1 MGMDSKPR
9 SFLRDLVNSFG
20 PSGFEAPVVRTWLDY
35 AGQYAD
41 EVYTDAYGNGFAVL
55 NPDGDPHILLDGHA
69 DEIGLMV
76 SYIDDEG
83 FLWVS
88 TIGGYDAKILPSMRV
103 RVLST
108 KEGIPGLIGSLPPHM
123 QRESQGGSELKRYQF
138 GVNVYVDI
146 GARSK
151 AEAEKHVRVG
161 DPIVLDYGL
170 DELQNGLV
178 CGRALDNRIGI
189 WSSIEGLR
197 RAAAKGSRLNAR
209 VTAVAAVQEE
219 IGCLGAGMAAYRA
232 EPDLAVAIDV
242 TQSVDHPQAEKK
254 RWGDVRI
261 GAGPVLAHGSACHTE
276 LNRRIE
282 EVASRARIGLQ
293 HEASP
298 RGTGTDADS
307 IFVTRAGIPTAVV
320 SLPQRYMHSPAE
332 TVHLGDLDQI
342 ADLLAALAG
351 SLKKGERFSV
361 KV

>member
-1 MGMDSKPR
+1 MGMDQAAR
-9 SFLRDLVNSFG
+9 EFLTALVNSYG
-20 PSGFEAPVVRTWLDY
+20 PSGFEAPVVRTWMDY
-35 AGQYAD
+35 AKQFAD

-55 NPDGDPHILLDGHA
+55 NPKGDPHILLDGHA

-76 SYIDDEG
+76 SYIDDDG

-103 RVLST
+103 RVLSGG
-108 KEGIPGLIGSLPPHM
+108 KELPGLIGSLPPHM
-123 QRESQGGSELKRYQF
+123 QRESQGGNELKRYQF

-189 WSSIEGLR
+189 WSSIEALR
-197 RAAAKGSRLNAR
+197 RVKQSGRTIHAR
-209 VTAVAAVQEE
+209 ITAVAAVQEE
-219 IGCLGAGMAAYRA
+219 IGCLGAGMAAYSA
-232 EPDLAVAIDV
+232 EPDLAVAVDV

-254 RWGDVRI
+254 RWGDMKV
-261 GAGPVLAHGSACHTE
+261 GNGPVLAHGSACHPE

-282 EVASRARIGLQ
+282 EVARKARITLQ
-293 HEASP
+293 HEAAP
-298 RGTGTDADS
+298 RYTGTDADS
-307 IFVTRAGIPTAVV
+307 IYRTRSGIPTTVV

-332 TVHLGDLDQI
+332 TVHLADLEQI
-342 ADLLAALAG
+342 AELLAALCL